1 MKKIS
6 SFEYGSLMWF
16 VIRASFV
23 GITLANIISISKV
36 DAWFSA
42 IMALV
47 LGLLPFIIF
56 ELIRKCSNKNIFE
69 INSSVFGKFG
79 KFMNIILIVGSYIFA
94 LVVFADLTYFIS
106 SQFLYKTS
114 LIFISAF
121 FIVPLI
127 YALINGENAF
137 SKTSLI
143 LFYITFFTVLFID
156 ISLSTG
162 VSIDNIRPIMSGDND
177 IFKGAII
184 MIAYNV
190 LPLCLLLAISKKNI
204 NGYSFKKSLW
214 FYVLSM
220 ITVVMVVFCTI
231 SVYGINL
238 SMLLEF
244 PEFHLLKKVSIGNF
258 INKLEGI
265 LSMEWVVAL
274 FFLLLITIYFIVT
287 GIRNLFPI
295 KKSTNNYSI
304 IIICASL
311 LIINTYTFMYNGSS
325 NDFVTREML
334 KIMYVVYFILPCIT
348 LIGLLFKIIQQ
359 QNYTGSN
366 NYDH

>member
-16 VIRASFV
+16 AIRASFV
-23 GITLANIISISKV
+23 GITLTNIISISKV

-42 IMALV
+42 IIALV

-56 ELIRKCSNKNIFE
+56 ELIRKYSDKNIFE
-69 INSSVFGKFG
+69 INSSVFGMFG
-79 KFMNIILIVGSYIFA
+79 KFMNAILIIGSYVFA
-94 LVVFADLTYFIS
+94 LVVFSDLTYFIS

-114 LIFISAF
+114 LVFVSAF

-162 VSIDNIRPIMSGDND
+162 ISTDNIRPILSGENNV
-177 IFKGAII
+177 FKGAMI

-220 ITVVMVVFCTI
+220 FTVVMVVFCTL
-231 SVYGINL
+231 SVYGVNL

-258 INKLEGI
+258 IDKLEGI

-274 FFLLLITIYFIVT
+274 FFLLLITVYFIVT
-287 GIRNLFPI
+287 GIKNIFSI
-295 KKSTNNYSI
+295 KKSANNYLI

-311 LIINTYTFMYNGSS
+311 LILNTYTFVYNGSS
-325 NDFVTREML
+325 NDFVTRWML
-334 KIMYVVYFILPCIT
+334 KAMYFIYFILPCIT
-348 LIGLLFKIIQQ
+348 LIGLLFKVIHQQ
-359 QNYTGSN
+359 DYTGSN